1 MTDAERTNSARS
13 KHQQLCATLVEAYT
27 DGAATEPLAETVEP
41 GTILFQTELTTE
53 RTTVPSHSVSDLVS
67 ALTANLT
74 DEVTAIDIYVRTRET
89 AARLVEA
96 TYRTA
101 VFREA
106 IVRLHVETEGTYT
119 RYIPTDTEEAA
130 PSPSVYT
137 AAVQQF
143 IDGVREEPDE
153 QRTSETRDELYE
165 QFSRWYRNLT
175 DATGPSRP
183 EFGNHLAAEGLE
195 PPLRGAEATDGNYEV
210 ATEE

>member
-1 MTDAERTNSARS
+1 
-13 KHQQLCATLVEAYT
+13 
-27 DGAATEPLAETVEP
+27 LAETVEP

-153 QRTSETRDELYE
+153 QRTSETRAELYE